1 MTGTVLLITYG
12 LVITGVILFYL
23 IIEKYKRAA
32 VRHQET
38 AIHFEDLLNAAPD
51 GFYYETRTGDK
62 TMCFCSRRLCLMLD
76 ITDTSASFE
85 TVLSRLNE
93 SSRAALTRAIGRL
106 EPGGF
111 EQPVSNHI
119 GTLHFTAIG
128 RVLETPFTDQ
138 KAFVIWF
145 KNTSDETD
153 LLLRERE
160 AYRHLLQQ
168 REVLTRTINTLP
180 FPLYVQ
186 DKSGTVC
193 FANTAH
199 QKETDESDMHWVELP
214 LPLERN
220 TEPFTLKYGQD
231 KTTEE
236 GLNALLVDAERA
248 HKVVLK
254 ELGSAAALF
263 DSATRLTFANKAFS
277 DLWGLENYW
286 LKKEPFYED
295 FLNKIQENGFL
306 PQVKDFA
313 QYKRIQKNAFAQLMK
328 PTEEFL
334 YLPAG
339 KVLRQLM
346 IPHAKGGILVIY
358 EEQFG

>member
-1 MTGTVLLITYG
+1 MAETLLFVCYG
-12 LVITGVILFYL
+12 LVIAGVVLFYL
-23 IIEKYKRAA
+23 IVEKYKRAA

-51 GFYYETRTGDK
+51 GFYYETRTGTK

-76 ITDTSASFE
+76 ITDTSAPFE
-85 TVLSRLNE
+85 TVLSRLDE
-93 SSRAALTRAIGRL
+93 SSRAALTRAIERL

-111 EQPVSNHI
+111 EQSVSNHI
-119 GTLHFTAIG
+119 GSLHFTAVG
-128 RVLETPFTDQ
+128 RILETPFSDQ

-145 KNTSDETD
+145 KNTSDETG

-160 AYRHLLQQ
+160 AYHRLLQQ

-186 DKSGTVC
+186 DSAGHLS
-193 FANTAH
+193 FANLAH
-199 QKETDESDMHWVELP
+199 QKEPDDSDMHWVELP
-214 LPLERN
+214 LSLEKE
-220 TEPFTLKYGQD
+220 TEPFILKYGQD

-236 GLNALLVDAERA
+236 GLNALLADAERA

-254 ELGSAAALF
+254 ELGSAVGLF
-263 DSATRLTFANKAFS
+263 DSATRLVFSNKAFA
-277 DLWGLENYW
+277 DLWNLESYW

-313 QYKRIQKNAFAQLMK
+313 QYKRIQKNMFAQLMK

-334 YLPAG
+334 YLPTG

-358 EEQFG
+358 EEQSG